1 MDDPAELQHTL
12 QRIRQWVVAERRQAA
27 LERHWAKRLGLV
39 FGLLI
44 GVFLLALLLLFAPW

>member
-27 LERHWAKRLGLV
+27 LERRWAKRLGLV